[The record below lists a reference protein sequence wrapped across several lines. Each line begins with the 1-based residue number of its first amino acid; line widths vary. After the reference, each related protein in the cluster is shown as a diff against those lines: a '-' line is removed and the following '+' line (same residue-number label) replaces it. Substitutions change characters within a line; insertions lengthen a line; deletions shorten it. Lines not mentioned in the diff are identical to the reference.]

1 MNKKKKVVV
10 CKMDD
15 EGMMGVQAISLV
27 DAPAIMENFVAL
39 SKGNKIKLAEVDAER
54 RMVFGPVLI
63 PDLHILRIDEQGEEY
78 YMTFPKET
86 ILETSQRY
94 MKMQQ
99 QNNATIDHALTVQG
113 CTVVETWI
121 KESEMDKSVQL
132 GFIDIPVGSWFVGMK
147 IENDTVWSGIKQGS
161 FNGFSIEGFYNM
173 MSQQFCDSVNYH
185 DAMTDLLELEKL
197 LAKD

>member
-1 MNKKKKVVV
+1 MNKKKKVVI

-39 SKGNKIKLAEVDAER
+39 SKGNKIKLAEVDTER

-86 ILETSQRY
+86 IIKTAQHFMKTQR
-94 MKMQQ
+94 QSSV
-99 QNNATIDHALTVQG
+99 TVDHALAVQG
-113 CTVVETWI
+113 CTVTEIWL
-121 KESEMDKSVQL
+121 KESDIDKSVHL
-132 GFIDIPVGSWFVGMK
+132 GFKLPDWTLFVGMHV
-147 IENDTVWSGIKQGS
+147 ENDTVWSGVKQKTI
-161 FNGFSIEGFYNM
+161 NGFSVEAFYNM
-173 MSQQFCDSVNYH
+173 MSQQFCDSVNYQ